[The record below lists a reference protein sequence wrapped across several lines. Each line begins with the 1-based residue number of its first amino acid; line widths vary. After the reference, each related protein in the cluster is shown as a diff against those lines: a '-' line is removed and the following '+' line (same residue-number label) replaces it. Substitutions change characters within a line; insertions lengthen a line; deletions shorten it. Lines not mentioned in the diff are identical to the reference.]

1 MCTEA
6 LGASVYIVPLSHDN
20 LSYAVGLARELHG
33 LGCFGRDGPEFDW
46 SYCRGTMLGVMDDPN
61 YYFRLART
69 DGGEYVGAVC
79 GKVVPFYFSPRLM
92 GVEDAWYVREGTPKR
107 AAVGMALMRGFV
119 SWCLDKKGAE
129 LVQSG
134 DVAGIRTVAVDALYR
149 HMGFTRFGT
158 IYKYAR
164 A

>member
-1 MCTEA
+1 VQYERLTN
-6 LGASVYIVPLSHDN
+6 DN
-20 LSYAVGLARELHG
+20 LAYAVGLARELHG

-46 SYCRGTMLGVMDDPN
+46 DWCRRTMLSVMYDPN
-61 YYFRLART
+61 YYFMLAHDDT
-69 DGGEYVGAVC
+69 GYVGAVC
-79 GKVVPFYFSPRLM
+79 GKVVQFYFSPKWM
-92 GVEDAWYVREGTPKR
+92 GLEDAWYVREGTPKR
-107 AAVGMALMRGFV
+107 AAIGIKLMRGFV
-119 SWCLDKKGAE
+119 GWCLDAKGAY

-164 A
+164 T